1 MYIKRITLKNF
12 RNYSQQEVELG
23 DKINVFYGD
32 NAQGKTNLLEAVFLC
47 AMGKS
52 FRAKKEFELI
62 QKQKEVAKI
71 ELEYQ
76 KKDREGKIELT
87 ITQKKEVLINGVKIK
102 KLSELLGNIHV
113 ILFSP
118 EDIEIVKDGPQR
130 RRRFLNMM
138 ISQLR
143 PNYLYQLN
151 KYQKTIEQRN
161 NLLRE
166 IKSGKSQESFLEIW
180 DEKLVEHGIIIA
192 RYRKEFLE
200 KLQEKILPIHTE
212 ITKGEEKIKLIYETD
227 SLQEENFL
235 EKLKKNRKL
244 DILRGYT
251 TKGIHRDEI
260 KILLNGEEIS
270 IFGSQGQQRTAVL
283 SLKIAELEVV
293 KEEIEEEPIL
303 LLDDFMSELDEK
315 RRKRFL
321 SNITETQVLITGTH
335 QITLENLEY
344 NVYNVKSGKIERKE

>member
-12 RNYSQQEVELG
+12 RNYSQQEVEIG
-23 DKINVFYGD
+23 DKINIFYGD

-52 FRAKKEFELI
+52 FRAKKESELI
-62 QKQKEVAKI
+62 QKQKEVAKV
-71 ELEYQ
+71 EVEYQ
-76 KKDREGKIELT
+76 KKDREGKIEL
-87 ITQKKEVLINGVKIK
+87 ILTQKKEVLINGIKIK

-143 PNYLYQLN
+143 PTYLYQLN
-151 KYQKTIEQRN
+151 KYQKTVEQRN

-166 IKSGKSQESFLEIW
+166 IKIGKSQEALLEIW

-192 RYRKEFLE
+192 RYRKEFLD
-200 KLQEKILPIHTE
+200 KVQKKIIPIHSE
-212 ITKGEEKIKLIYETD
+212 ITEGKEEIKLIYQTD
-227 SLQEENFL
+227 SLQKEIFL
-235 EKLKKNRKL
+235 ERLRRSRKI

-270 IFGSQGQQRTAVL
+270 IFGSQGQQKTAVL

-293 KEEIEEEPIL
+293 KEEIGEEPIL

-321 SNITETQVLITGTH
+321 RNITETQVLITGTH
-335 QITLENLEY
+335 QIILENLEI